1 MSAAEPGAPAPR
13 DSALAR
19 IPGALFSP
27 VKTFA
32 SIARR
37 PTWLPPLILWTICS
51 LGVTFVVLPK
61 IDYERLIR
69 DAMEK
74 RGQTVTEDRMQSIIE
89 GQTKIGN
96 IFGMAWGALAPTII
110 SVLLAAIYLGA
121 FKAFGW
127 DLKFRQALGVTT
139 HAFVPAVLGT
149 LVAIPVIAQRDQ
161 IDPRGMSDL
170 VRSNLGF
177 LVSREDAPALYSL
190 LSSIDVFSLWVM
202 TLLTIGF
209 SEATGVSRGK
219 AAGVVISL
227 WALYV
232 LGKTGWA
239 AAFS

>member
-1 MSAAEPGAPAPR
+1 VSAAEPGTPAPR
-13 DSALAR
+13 DSALGR

-51 LGVTFVVLPK
+51 LAVTFVVLPK
-61 IDYERLIR
+61 IDYERIIR

-74 RGQTVTEDRMQSIIE
+74 RGQTVSEDRMQSIVE
-89 GQTKIGN
+89 GQAKIGN
-96 IFGMAWGALAPTII
+96 IVGMAWGALAPTFI
-110 SVLLAAIYLGA
+110 SLLLAAIYLGA

-127 DLKFRQALGVTT
+127 DMKFRQALGVTT
-139 HAFVPAVLGT
+139 HAFVPAVVGT
-149 LVAIPVIAQRDQ
+149 LLVIPVISQREQ
-161 IDPRGMSDL
+161 VDPRGMADL

-177 LVSREDAPALYSL
+177 LVSRTDSPALYSL
-190 LSSIDVFSLWVM
+190 LSSIDVFSFWVM
-202 TLLTIGF
+202 ALLTVGF

-219 AAGVVISL
+219 AAGVVVSL

>member
-1 MSAAEPGAPAPR
+1 VSAAEPGVPAPR

-51 LGVTFVVLPK
+51 LAVTYVVLPK
-61 IDYERLIR
+61 IDYERIIR

-74 RGQTVTEDRMQSIIE
+74 RGQTVTEDRMQSIVE
-89 GQTKIGN
+89 SQKKIGN
-96 IFGMAWGALAPTII
+96 AFGLAWGALAPTII

-139 HAFVPAVLGT
+139 HAFLPAVVGS

-177 LVSREDAPALYSL
+177 LVSRDDSPALYSL